1 MKCDRSAVFLDRD
14 GTLNIEKNYLYRFED
29 WEWIPSAVDAIR
41 QINTLGYLAVV
52 VTNQAGIARGYYSE
66 EAVGCLHRKINQLL
80 ADEGAKIDAF
90 YVCPHHPEH
99 GNVRDCDC
107 RKPGIGMLSQA
118 QRDLSID
125 FKTSWLIGDKLS
137 DIEAGS
143 IAGVKSILVRTGYG
157 AKVCLNLM
165 PGILCKRDVL
175 EAVRWIER
183 LTLGDKARDDQ

>member
-1 MKCDRSAVFLDRD
+1 MKGGKSAVFLDRD
-14 GTLNIEKNYLYRFED
+14 GTLNVEKNYLYRFED

-41 QINTLGYLAVV
+41 RINTLGYLAVV
-52 VTNQAGIARGYYSE
+52 VTNQGGIARGYYRE
-66 EAVGCLHRKINQLL
+66 EDVGCLHSKINQLL

-99 GNVRDCDC
+99 GNVSECTC
-107 RKPGIGMLSQA
+107 RKPGIGMLSRA

-125 FKTSWLIGDKLS
+125 FETSWLIGDKLS
-137 DIEAGS
+137 DIEAGT
-143 IAGVKSILVRTGYG
+143 IAGVTPILVRTGYG
-157 AKVCLNLM
+157 AKECLNLM

-183 LTLGDKARDDQ
+183 LALEEKARDDQ